1 MPIPIENLSEQPVEA
16 VEVST
21 PQTVPAENATA
32 IESVNPSEPASA
44 SAPTPMESLPAE
56 VAPLESALI
65 DPAPVVSQPE
75 PVTAAEHTNGN
86 GFHAPTGITST
97 PAVSPSSLSGKV
109 ALVTGSSRGI
119 GRGIILELAGR
130 GADCVVNYCG
140 NLTAAQSVVKE
151 CQALGVRATAVQ
163 ADVSDV
169 ESIKKMY
176 AQAMS
181 YFGHLDIIVS
191 NSGVEHFSTIEE
203 TTPEMYD
210 YVMNINT
217 RGQFFVAQQ
226 GYLNISHGGRI
237 VMMSSV
243 AANIRGL
250 AHHSIYSASKAAI
263 EAMVRSFPSD
273 FSPKRV
279 TVNAIAPAGIES
291 DMASVNGW
299 RYFPGGTPD
308 MPLDVIAKK
317 LSEACPLKRFGQP
330 KDVARVVAFL
340 ASEEGGWIN
349 GKCIETANRK
359 RNANSKQ
366 VKLLASPVVLGSRLQ
381 LIAYHWIVSS
391 Q

>member
-1 MPIPIENLSEQPVEA
+1 MPIPIDNFSAEQP

-21 PQTVPAENATA
+21 PQTVPAENATT
-32 IESVNPSEPASA
+32 IEPIPSEPAPA
-44 SAPTPMESLPAE
+44 SLDAPMESISTQATPIDFALTEPTPAE
-56 VAPLESALI
+56 IASNEPASIEPAFTEPASINATPI
-65 DPAPVVSQPE
+65 EAAAPAPAEPQPVKPVQ
-75 PVTAAEHTNGN
+75 PVTASEHTEGN
-86 GFHAPTGITST
+86 GIDALASTTTNAAPAI
-97 PAVSPSSLSGKV
+97 SPSSLAGKV

-140 NLTAAQSVVKE
+140 NVTAAQSVVKE
-151 CQALGVRATAVQ
+151 CQALGVKATAIQ

-237 VMMSSV
+237 IMMSSV

-308 MPLDVIAKK
+308 MPLDLIAKN

-340 ASEEGGWIN
+340 SSEEGGWIN
-349 GKCIETANRK
+349 GE
-359 RNANSKQ
+359 
-366 VKLLASPVVLGSRLQ
+366 SR
-381 LIAYHWIVSS
+381 
-391 Q
+391 